1 MLFVDQPRSFSRQQS
16 GSLSRD
22 PSSSGGSPAAWAL
35 AAMASASTQLPTV
48 GTSGPAQSHL
58 ALRRRTKTEVCEA
71 FLAGLAARG
80 HPGAGDVRF
89 REAIHEHF
97 RSLPTRYALD
107 INLSSLDVLN
117 HRRLLEAARADTS
130 SISFQVRPVDVSASQ
145 SGSAALG
152 TKRPSFASTEM
163 LLLDQVCCCQG
174 QSAGLTDHSH
184 ACIPTATSCTA
195 NGTTVVTATTSLWEL
210 AQRQGVAVPFA
221 VCTARTPPPP
231 RHLQQK

>member
-1 MLFVDQPRSFSRQQS
+1 M
-16 GSLSRD
+16 
-22 PSSSGGSPAAWAL
+22 PA
-35 AAMASASTQLPTV
+35 V

-71 FLAGLAARG
+71 FLAGLASRG

-145 SGSAALG
+145 SGSGALG

-163 LLLDQVCCCQG
+163 LLLEQVRC
-174 QSAGLTDHSH
+174 
-184 ACIPTATSCTA
+184 
-195 NGTTVVTATTSLWEL
+195 
-210 AQRQGVAVPFA
+210 
-221 VCTARTPPPP
+221 
-231 RHLQQK
+231 